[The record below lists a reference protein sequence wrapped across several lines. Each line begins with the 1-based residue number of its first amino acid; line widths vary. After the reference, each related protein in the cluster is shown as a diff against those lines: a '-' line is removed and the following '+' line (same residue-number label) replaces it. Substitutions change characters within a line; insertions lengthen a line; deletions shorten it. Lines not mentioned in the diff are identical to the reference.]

1 MRPPPH
7 PLVGVLLPLLPRRD
21 PARSPRAS
29 RGQGFLMPAWRCL
42 LCPEDGWST
51 NRTQAR
57 RDSLQHY
64 LDHHYQRPD
73 PPEEEP
79 WPRPDR

>member
-1 MRPPPH
+1 
-7 PLVGVLLPLLPRRD
+7 
-21 PARSPRAS
+21 
-29 RGQGFLMPAWRCL
+29 MPAWRCL